1 MYNPT
6 EIMIREDTRL
16 QILAG
21 HADSSRSQVTN
32 DPEAFKHP
40 IIEGTGVITSD
51 SLAAESVRDG
61 GDFANGKAGISG
73 QKSEGSTASNTDTS
87 GATRLDAA
95 PDAEARM
102 AAEEWSETS
111 QLNASSKVEGGG
123 PTYKTPADDAGFEE
137 ESSSAGIAPYA
148 VTHHDDPTIMKPKGK
163 NLEEGGFDEN
173 APNASFKYD
182 IGSKNDP
189 GLAAEQK
196 YTKQNAHNASD
207 VGRATD
213 AEVSGD
219 GQYDALKDE
228 EA

>member
-1 MYNPT
+1 M
-6 EIMIREDTRL
+6 
-16 QILAG
+16 
-21 HADSSRSQVTN
+21 
-32 DPEAFKHP
+32 
-40 IIEGTGVITSD
+40 ITSD
-51 SLAAESVRDG
+51 SLAADSLRDG
-61 GDFANGKAGISG
+61 GDFADGKAGISG
-73 QKSEGSTASNTDTS
+73 QKSEGSTASNTNTS
-87 GATRLDAA
+87 GASKLNAA

-111 QLNASSKVEGGG
+111 QLNASSKVRKTTGGE

-137 ESSSAGIAPYA
+137 ESSSAGVAPYA
-148 VTHHDDPTIMKPKGK
+148 TTQHQVPSQMKPKGK
-163 NLEEGGFDEN
+163 NIEEGGFDEN

-196 YTKQNAHNASD
+196 FTKQNAMNASD
-207 VGRATD
+207 SGRATD
-213 AEVSGD
+213 SKVSND